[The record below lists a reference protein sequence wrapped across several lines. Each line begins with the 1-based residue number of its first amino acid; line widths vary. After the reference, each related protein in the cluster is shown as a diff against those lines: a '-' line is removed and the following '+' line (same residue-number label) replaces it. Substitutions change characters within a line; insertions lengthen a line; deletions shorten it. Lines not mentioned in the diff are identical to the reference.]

1 MNLETVNALT
11 TTPPTYTNRAK
22 TLTLVAMCL
31 ALSMTALDDTVVT
44 VALPKLQSTLA
55 MSVTGLQWIV
65 NGYLLPIACL
75 VLPAGM
81 LGDRIGRQQVFL
93 AGLIIFTS
101 ASVLVGLSVSGPM
114 VIAGRLL
121 QGLGAAALLPTTLA
135 ILSDTFSNPKE
146 RTKAIGIWSGVSG
159 LALIVGP
166 ALGGLLIDSL
176 GWRSIFFLNV
186 PLGALTFWLTQ
197 QTAIQKSAAQKTT
210 IQEITANRTK
220 QSGGKRSASQPL
232 DLPGM
237 VLSAV
242 MLAAFITMLM
252 GVEASEHLSANTALS
267 GLLGG
272 LLSGLSWR
280 TLSLGMLAVGSALA
294 FWVVETHSAHPM
306 LPPKLFRQR
315 TFATVV
321 VVNALLF
328 FMLVSLLFLFSL
340 FLQQVQGHSALA
352 TGIRFLPLNGAFIA
366 ASFASG
372 YGSARLGW
380 RATITLG
387 FLLAAVG
394 ALTLSNLQPEV
405 PYRALMGQLMLVG
418 FGVGFTLSPLTAA
431 GMGSVPMAQSGIAA
445 ALLNTS
451 TRLGGALGIAIQGS
465 LFTQGLGHHLSEA
478 LTALSIDASTQS
490 AIVAEAIGHG
500 ATRADRLQEIVAQS
514 AASPAALS
522 VEMLEETI
530 HQSFV
535 AGMQTVVWVA
545 AIALLIGALLSFAY
559 IRASPSPRKSL

>member
-1 MNLETVNALT
+1 
-11 TTPPTYTNRAK
+11 
-22 TLTLVAMCL
+22 
-31 ALSMTALDDTVVT
+31 
-44 VALPKLQSTLA
+44 
-55 MSVTGLQWIV
+55 
-65 NGYLLPIACL
+65 
-75 VLPAGM
+75 
-81 LGDRIGRQQVFL
+81 
-93 AGLIIFTS
+93 
-101 ASVLVGLSVSGPM
+101 
-114 VIAGRLL
+114 
-121 QGLGAAALLPTTLA
+121 
-135 ILSDTFSNPKE
+135 
-146 RTKAIGIWSGVSG
+146 
-159 LALIVGP
+159 
-166 ALGGLLIDSL
+166 
-176 GWRSIFFLNV
+176 IFFLNV
-186 PLGALTFWLTQ
+186 PLGTLTFWLTQ
-197 QTAIQKSAAQKTT
+197 QTVTQQTVTQQTAIQKTV
-210 IQEITANRTK
+210 IQQNANNRTK
-220 QSGGKRSASQPL
+220 QPGNKRPESQPL

-252 GVEASEHLSANTALS
+252 GVEASEHLSANTAL
-267 GLLGG
+267 GG

-280 TLSLGMLAVGSALA
+280 TLSLGVLAVGSALA

-306 LPPKLFRQR
+306 LPPQLFRQR

-387 FLLAAVG
+387 FLLAALG

-478 LTALSIDASTQS
+478 LTALSIDTSTQS

-500 ATRADRLQEIVAQS
+500 ATRADRLQKIVAQS
-514 AASPAALS
+514 AASPVTLS

-559 IRASPSPRKSL
+559 IRASPSPSQSPRQSPRQSP

>member
-11 TTPPTYTNRAK
+11 KTPPTHTTRVK

-55 MSVTGLQWIV
+55 MSVTGLQWII

-93 AGLIIFTS
+93 AGLIMFTG

-135 ILSDTFSNPKE
+135 ILSDTFSNPQE

-197 QTAIQKSAAQKTT
+197 QTAIQKTV
-210 IQEITANRTK
+210 IQQNANNRTK
-220 QSGGKRSASQPL
+220 QPGNKRPESQPL

-252 GVEASEHLSANTALS
+252 GVEASEPLSANSALG
-267 GLLGG
+267 GLLSG

-280 TLSLGMLAVGSALA
+280 TLSLGVLAVGSALA

-306 LPPKLFRQR
+306 LPPKLFCQR

-340 FLQQVQGHSALA
+340 FLQQVQGRSALA

-478 LTALSIDASTQS
+478 LTALSIDTSTQS

-500 ATRADRLQEIVAQS
+500 ATRANRLQKIVAQS
-514 AASPAALS
+514 AASPVTLS

-559 IRASPSPRKSL
+559 IRASPSPSQSPRQSP

>member
-1 MNLETVNALT
+1 
-11 TTPPTYTNRAK
+11 
-22 TLTLVAMCL
+22 
-31 ALSMTALDDTVVT
+31 
-44 VALPKLQSTLA
+44 
-55 MSVTGLQWIV
+55 
-65 NGYLLPIACL
+65 
-75 VLPAGM
+75 
-81 LGDRIGRQQVFL
+81 
-93 AGLIIFTS
+93 
-101 ASVLVGLSVSGPM
+101 
-114 VIAGRLL
+114 
-121 QGLGAAALLPTTLA
+121 
-135 ILSDTFSNPKE
+135 
-146 RTKAIGIWSGVSG
+146 
-159 LALIVGP
+159 P

-186 PLGALTFWLTQ
+186 PLGALTFWLIQ
-197 QTAIQKSAAQKTT
+197 QTVIQKTAIQK
-210 IQEITANRTK
+210 TANNRTK
-220 QSGGKRSASQPL
+220 QSGNKRPASQPL

-252 GVEASEHLSANTALS
+252 GVEASEPLSANSALG
-267 GLLGG
+267 GLLSG

-478 LTALSIDASTQS
+478 LTALSIDTSTQS

-500 ATRADRLQEIVAQS
+500 ATRANRLQEIVAQS
-514 AASPAALS
+514 AASPVTLS

-559 IRASPSPRKSL
+559 IRASPSPSPSPRQSP